1 MLLAAGR
8 LLPLAAVCYWLLKPS
23 PRQPAKQPPPGV
35 DWRARSGLHATV
47 KEKAPATGKSYL
59 VIGTG
64 SVGLIIM
71 EALVERGEKKVKGL
85 DVVAPRR
92 GVEGATFAVGNV
104 TDYSSIKAACEGVD
118 VVYLTVALIRYYE
131 RLQYQYAA
139 SHAVNVTGTGN
150 VLRAC
155 AECGVQVLVQTS
167 TSNVCVAPA
176 LVSTSMDES
185 SELVGPQNS
194 PNHYGWTKAQAETMV
209 LAANGAPLEPA
220 ARGALQ
226 TVAVRPC
233 SGIFGLQD
241 NFMTEKWLELGQV
254 QIIPISPHISPYL
267 PISPHISPYLVSQV
281 QIMLPEPLIDY
292 VYNENVAYAHLLA
305 EAALHAERAKPP
317 PQRRVG
323 GEAFCITNGEPLRAA
338 DFHDAVGHYYER
350 QTGGAFKQTYLPRRL
365 MMALGYAVELVQ
377 RATRGR
383 VTGDLALLTPAM
395 FAVASL
401 TYAFSS
407 AKAKERLGYEPLYT
421 LHEALQRTVYL
432 WHTHRAGVAG
442 AKK

>member
-1 MLLAAGR
+1 M
-8 LLPLAAVCYWLLKPS
+8 
-23 PRQPAKQPPPGV
+23 
-35 DWRARSGLHATV
+35 

-233 SGIFGLQD
+233 RGGAPLVRLLTSTIVPAFTRTLAAR
-241 NFMTEKWLELGQV
+241 LGG
-254 QIIPISPHISPYL
+254 
-267 PISPHISPYLVSQV
+267 
-281 QIMLPEPLIDY
+281 D
-292 VYNENVAYAHLLA
+292 A
-305 EAALHAERAKPP
+305 EAA
-317 PQRRVG
+317 
-323 GEAFCITNGEPLRAA
+323 EARSSWTNL
-338 DFHDAVGHYYER
+338 
-350 QTGGAFKQTYLPRRL
+350 
-365 MMALGYAVELVQ
+365 
-377 RATRGR
+377 
-383 VTGDLALLTPAM
+383 
-395 FAVASL
+395 
-401 TYAFSS
+401 
-407 AKAKERLGYEPLYT
+407 
-421 LHEALQRTVYL
+421 
-432 WHTHRAGVAG
+432 
-442 AKK
+442 

>member
-8 LLPLAAVCYWLLKPS
+8 LLPLAAFCYWLLKPS

-167 TSNVCVAPA
+167 TSNVCVAAA

-254 QIIPISPHISPYL
+254 QIIPHLSPSL
-267 PISPHISPYLVSQV
+267 PISPHISPH
-281 QIMLPEPLIDY
+281 LPTSPHISHF
-292 VYNENVAYAHLLA
+292 VAYV
-305 EAALHAERAKPP
+305 EAPREAERRGDRPRSAEIDSHCSACVEAP
-317 PQRRVG
+317 RRHFPERSPRG
-323 GEAFCITNGEPLRAA
+323 LTPRDLETATGARDMPDTRLLDTPPLRAA
-338 DFHDAVGHYYER
+338 
-350 QTGGAFKQTYLPRRL
+350 P
-365 MMALGYAVELVQ
+365 
-377 RATRGR
+377 
-383 VTGDLALLTPAM
+383 PAPEDTH
-395 FAVASL
+395 ADVARPS
-401 TYAFSS
+401 TF
-407 AKAKERLGYEPLYT
+407 P
-421 LHEALQRTVYL
+421 
-432 WHTHRAGVAG
+432 
-442 AKK
+442 

>member
-1 MLLAAGR
+1 MPPLEPETIAMLLAAGR

-167 TSNVCVAPA
+167 TSNVCVAAA

-254 QIIPISPHISPYL
+254 QISPSLPISPHISPYL
-267 PISPHISPYLVSQV
+267 PTSPRILGQSQQCV
-281 QIMLPEPLIDY
+281 IRPGVVRKRLCDTLWGLSRFEGSQS
-292 VYNENVAYAHLLA
+292 AHL
-305 EAALHAERAKPP
+305 PP
-317 PQRRVG
+317 PPSPPSLG
-323 GEAFCITNGEPLRAA
+323 PP
-338 DFHDAVGHYYER
+338 
-350 QTGGAFKQTYLPRRL
+350 QTGSSSRATSSSSPPPPAFVRGGSGHLSNTRSP
-365 MMALGYAVELVQ
+365 Q
-377 RATRGR
+377 RAG
-383 VTGDLALLTPAM
+383 G
-395 FAVASL
+395 
-401 TYAFSS
+401 
-407 AKAKERLGYEPLYT
+407 
-421 LHEALQRTVYL
+421 
-432 WHTHRAGVAG
+432 G
-442 AKK
+442 APS